1 MGGDQVNA
9 PPAVGGEQR
18 HPEPVLPDA
27 AEGSSPTEAACP
39 YVDMLRYYRARR
51 QFRFGRFLAPM
62 RFPDDDDAWMRFTD
76 DESAADDVY
85 RNGRFG
91 ALEEATV
98 GDDETSMDGDD
109 DDLEEP
115 PVVEFDDLLRMRQA
129 LLHRFSAPTRSPPE
143 HGAAHTTLAII
154 HETMMEIIFG
164 LLDNVPD
171 GGGAAAY
178 RNGGFGAVP
187 AAEEAISALPETT
200 VGEGEARGKECA
212 VCLEG
217 YESGDTVRTMPCSH
231 GFHERCILHWL
242 RVSRL
247 CPICRFAMPAA
258 AGEETESFTDEQ
270 DDDILESIQFM
281 FV

>member
-1 MGGDQVNA
+1 MDGDQVNA
-9 PPAVGGEQR
+9 SPAAVGVEQP
-18 HPEPVLPDA
+18 HPEPMLPG
-27 AEGSSPTEAACP
+27 AEGSSSTVPAYP
-39 YVDMLRYYRARR
+39 YVDMLQYYRARR
-51 QFRFGRFLAPM
+51 QFRLGRFLAPM

-91 ALEEATV
+91 ALEEAATV
-98 GDDETSMDGDD
+98 GDE
-109 DDLEEP
+109 DLEEP

-129 LLHRFSAPTRSPPE
+129 QLHRFSAPTRSPPE
-143 HGAAHTTLAII
+143 HGAAYATLAMM
-154 HETMMEIIFG
+154 HETMTETIFG

-187 AAEEAISALPETT
+187 AAEEDISALPETT
-200 VGEGEARGKECA
+200 AGEGEARGKECA

-217 YESGDTVRTMPCSH
+217 YEAGDTLRTMPCSH
-231 GFHERCILHWL
+231 GFHERCISHWL

-258 AGEETESFTDEQ
+258 AGEETESFTDEE
-270 DDDILESIQFM
+270 DDDILQSIQFL